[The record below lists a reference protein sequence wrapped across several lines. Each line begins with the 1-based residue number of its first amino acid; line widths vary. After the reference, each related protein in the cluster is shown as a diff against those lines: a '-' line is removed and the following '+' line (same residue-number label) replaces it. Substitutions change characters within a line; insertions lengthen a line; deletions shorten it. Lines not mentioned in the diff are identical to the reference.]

1 MRALLKI
8 AKRTVIAVASLLII
22 ALTISSCSTLHA
34 LTVGYADH
42 FSTCFCYKSQWSNW
56 EKHYFPTSSYSRQ
69 YDDFRI
75 SSSTASNGDIIGLS
89 LSDSGGNVY
98 YSFRINNYTPGQK
111 QFTGTVE
118 YYVNDN
124 YPTAEAL
131 AKANHFVRPNYRT
144 DQTPSV
150 KRTARAT
157 IKIVNDEKKPQV
169 FNIWYDNIGVGFSV
183 RNVYWHD

>member
-1 MRALLKI
+1 MRASLNHLI
-8 AKRTVIAVASLLII
+8 KRTGVILLSLI
-22 ALTISSCSTLHA
+22 LTTLVISSCSTLHA

-42 FSTCFCYKSQWSNW
+42 FSTCFCYKGQWSSW
-56 EKHYFPTSSYSRQ
+56 DKHYFPDYM
-69 YDDFRI
+69 RI
-75 SSSTASNGDIIGLS
+75 SSSTYSNGDIIGLS

-98 YSFRINNYTPGQK
+98 YKFRINNYTPGQK
-111 QFTGTVE
+111 EFTGTVE
-118 YYVNDN
+118 YYVNDSF
-124 YPTAEAL
+124 PTAEAL
-131 AKANHFVRPNYRT
+131 AKANYFVRPNYRT